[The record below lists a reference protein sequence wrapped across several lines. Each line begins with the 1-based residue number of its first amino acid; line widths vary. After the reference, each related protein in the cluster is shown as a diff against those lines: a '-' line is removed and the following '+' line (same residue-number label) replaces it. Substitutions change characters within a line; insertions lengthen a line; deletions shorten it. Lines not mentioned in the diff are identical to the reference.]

1 MSTIATEIKL
11 KIENDPGR
19 FWTIHDFAQFP
30 ASAVAK
36 AFSRFFSRGLIKRY
50 GKGLYYKPKKT
61 ILGEAPP
68 AVSELVKNKSKER
81 RVVFASLSAFHKL
94 GLTTQ
99 VPSKNILACD
109 SPLNIQGA
117 EILVRNISRYGNA
130 CDELIMLI
138 DALIHI
144 EKIPDCNASEAL
156 KYLKDKFTKNQF
168 TFSINE
174 LAQISLQE
182 RPKVRALVGLLGDM
196 TKNISQEYRSQLKS
210 SLNQLTRFK
219 IFKNTADIET
229 NLLKEWQID

>member
-1 MSTIATEIKL
+1 MSTIATEIKM
-11 KIENDPGR
+11 KIEHDPGR

-30 ASAVAK
+30 ATAVAK
-36 AFSRFFSRGLIKRY
+36 AFSRFFSRGFIKRY

-68 AVSELVKNKSKER
+68 AMGELIKNKSKDR

-109 SPLNIQGA
+109 TPLNIQGA
-117 EILVRNISRYGNA
+117 ETVVRNISRYGNA
-130 CDELIMLI
+130 SDELIMTI
-138 DALIHI
+138 DALAHI
-144 EKIPDCNASEAL
+144 EKIPDCKASEAL
-156 KYLKDKFTKNQF
+156 KCLHDKFVKNNF
-168 TFSINE
+168 TFSINK
-174 LAQISLQE
+174 LAEISLQE

-196 TKNISQEYRSQLKS
+196 TKKISPEYRSQLKS
-210 SLNQLTRFK
+210 SLNPLTRFK
-219 IFKNTADIET
+219 IFKNSADIET